1 MLKRELEEICE
12 AEGWWSKI
20 SNPKIKWKR
29 LCNELGYLTMEM
41 LVKPE
46 IWETLPHEDYFKGK
60 KDFSLKNLI
69 PAKGEC
75 WVLFAHTSGAVK
87 EESPIRDDGF
97 MLPLQWRSGEEV
109 KEHDKRLPK
118 ALRDLADRIK
128 EQFQRDYE
136 SQQEKLSLK
145 RKPEEFYLYFS
156 SAVFDLGKEVPIF
169 SEEARDGKEELK
181 AESAWG
187 ALATGLYYAMRDERV
202 ELWPFSSIR
211 YNFEEGEIERVGHIK
226 EKLKVAASYE
236 GAGFYVA
243 TKEQQKAAKKK
254 LKELQTETTEKIRK
268 LEEEKKNCVD
278 EERERLQKQII
289 FLEKTA
295 KSYKGIEILCP
306 GVSSE
311 EKPLLI
317 VADIADSYAKIRRR
331 KKCKLYVRLTQ
342 MLLLLFVL
350 GIGLDQTQI
359 QIYPEYYAD
368 YVERWGKPEGILPLT
383 KEQSKHRHA
392 HYRFEYSGRET
403 YYLFGKKVLRRVV
416 YENAQG
422 IPIEHDLYDKRERPS
437 ILEIE
442 YLENNKLVHS
452 VKVLDSLE
460 IPVMTY
466 SIIRNGTK
474 SETVEI
480 TRHEMLDWA
489 HTYTPSTSVEF
500 FPYKEYFSGIE
511 SYKVQRDENGFVLAM
526 IAQSKN
532 TTQKRYPEYSDV
544 YEYSHLYQSKY
555 GKIGGFTYDH
565 DPIGRITRISCLDE
579 EGKYLVLA
587 GGTVGKRYNYDGDKL
602 ISVEYIDANGTNLKN
617 NEYGCSKIEY
627 KYNEDNADLYEIAF
641 FRDAG
646 EAPYKKIEIVYEGS
660 NPKKLGDIEYFYD
673 SDGRIIKIKDTDS
686 ASCNIE
692 KKYERGYLK
701 KEIHG
706 DEKVIF
712 RRYLEKK
719 RQLIEFYCQSKS
731 ISRYA
736 NGILR
741 QYDRKGNIEENVRE
755 FVCFID
761 DMEGIMKAD
770 ESEIDTYLSF
780 KNISKTIKQSSIVQD
795 SIGYVIR
802 YDQDERK
809 NIVEVVSVDISEG
822 EVRIPEKIT
831 VDNVSYEVKAIDSL
845 LLKNEEFFIETIII
859 PSWIKSID
867 PLGMQMGNVGE
878 IIVEDGN
885 PNYSS
890 LNGVLFDKDKQTLIL
905 CPRGQKKKVVIPASV
920 KRIEHGALEGCKNL
934 DIEVE
939 NGNTEYECA
948 DGILIKKRVM
958 ELIYIP
964 KGVKGDIHI
973 PEGVKCIGMYAFV
986 ECGNLISVT
995 IPESVSAIKRFA
1007 FSCCKK
1013 LERVVIPDSVTE
1025 IGDSAFADCDKLQNI
1040 TIPDSVTF
1048 IGARCFSACIKL
1060 QSITIPD
1067 KVTEIGDCTFKH
1079 CSGLTNVVIG
1089 KNVTSIASSA
1099 FECCVALG
1107 SITLPDSV
1115 TSIGDS
1121 AFFISGLKNI
1131 TIPSGVTFIGD
1142 YAFTDCALMT
1152 NVTILGNITK
1162 IGDFTFG
1169 DCRRLESMTLP
1180 DSITEIGESAFLNCR
1195 SMKNITIGRNVAKIK
1210 EEAFVNCRGLES
1222 ITIPDTVAEIGRS
1235 VFLGCSS
1242 LKEILVVP
1250 DNLNYRSV
1258 DGVLFNKDKT
1268 VLVQYPEGKG
1278 EDTYT
1283 IAASVKKIGD
1293 FAFADCGKLETIMIP
1308 DNVTEIGENAFLNC
1322 KGLKYITIGKG
1333 VTKIKERAFVGCSGL
1348 TSITIPDNV
1357 REMGGSLFWGCS
1369 SLTSIDIPENVIF
1382 TDGVNDA
1389 QISETAVIRPGRNY
1403 TIPLSKPVELDMV
1416 WIEPGTF
1423 LMGSPESEMGHRDDE
1438 TLHRVTL
1445 TKGYWIGRYEVT
1457 QAQYESLMGVNP
1469 SMIKGLDH
1477 PVELVTWKDASAFC
1491 AKLTETER
1499 EAGRLP
1505 DGYEYNLPTEAQWEY
1520 ACRAGTTSSLNSG
1533 KEITSL
1539 YGICDNVNEVG
1550 WYGQNSK
1557 KRSHPV
1563 GRKKPNA
1570 WGLYDT
1576 IGNVCELCR
1585 DSRVVYTTDPMT
1597 DPVGSTEP
1605 DGEKQLKGEGYR
1617 SDAKYCRAATRNF
1630 VHSISYC
1637 DPFVGFRVALVP
1649 VK

>member
-1 MLKRELEEICE
+1 MLKRELEEICK
-12 AEGWWSKI
+12 AEGWWSRI

-87 EESPIRDDGF
+87 EESPIREDGF

-109 KEHDKRLPK
+109 KKHDKRLPK

-268 LEEEKKNCVD
+268 LEEEKKNRGD

-331 KKCKLYVRLTQ
+331 KKCKLYVGLTQ

-383 KEQSKHRHA
+383 KEQSRHRHA

-437 ILEIE
+437 ILEIG

-602 ISVEYIDANGTNLKN
+602 ISVEYIDANGTNLRN

-686 ASCNIE
+686 ASCNVE

-795 SIGYVIR
+795 SIGYVIK

-920 KRIEHGALEGCKNL
+920 KRIEHGALEECKNL

-1060 QSITIPD
+1060 QNITIPD

-1180 DSITEIGESAFLNCR
+1180 DSITEIGESSFLNCR
-1195 SMKNITIGRNVAKIK
+1195 SMKNITIGRNVTKIK

-1293 FAFADCGKLETIMIP
+1293 FAFADCGKLETILIP

-1322 KGLKYITIGKG
+1322 KGLKYITIGRG

-1369 SLTSIDIPENVIF
+1369 SLASIDIPENVIF
-1382 TDGVNDA
+1382 TDGGNNA